1 MNVPCLDIDRA
12 HLRELLPEKE
22 EAFCVVLGQ
31 AYRNPERLNIL
42 LILAI
47 EYAGC
52 LAASTP
58 DSANLPRV
66 LRVGAQA
73 AAAVFTL
80 AGTEP
85 GECAAVPLGDG
96 PAASYRCDKLL
107 VAPDPGRW
115 LTGFYLAT
123 IVRDKHSKDLL
134 CATPAQL
141 IYSRQV
147 HSPAYFPPLVE
158 TLRALHRGTDS
169 AREHLTVARTLLA
182 AEPFAIH
189 EGDVGLDLDGP
200 TIELCK
206 RIVDDDYNGFQAT
219 LENALLL
226 HRAYWGQDS
235 ERRDM
240 PAAALALGPL
250 AMACLARDRGT
261 EIRVVSDYLPPKL
274 IEPAEAE

>member
-1 MNVPCLDIDRA
+1 MSIAYHDFDRV
-12 HLRELLPEKE
+12 HLRTLLPEKE
-22 EAFCVVLGQ
+22 EAFGVVLGQ
-31 AYRNPERLNIL
+31 AYRNPDRLNML

-47 EYAGC
+47 DYAGC
-52 LAASTP
+52 LAVTTP
-58 DSANLPRV
+58 DSTNLPRV

-73 AAAVFTL
+73 AAAVFAL
-80 AGTEP
+80 AGTAP

-96 PAASYRCDKLL
+96 PAASYRRNKLL

-115 LTGFYLAT
+115 LTGFYLAA

-141 IYSRQV
+141 IHSSQV
-147 HSPAYFPPLVE
+147 HSPSYFPPLVE
-158 TLRALHRGTDS
+158 TLRALHRGADS
-169 AREHLTVARTLLA
+169 AREHLTAAQTLLA

-189 EGDVGLDLDGP
+189 EGDVELDLDGP
-200 TIELCK
+200 TIELCQ

-240 PAAALALGPL
+240 PAAALPLGPL
-250 AMACLARDRGT
+250 AMASLARDRGT
-261 EIRVVSDYLPPKL
+261 VIRVVSDYLLPKL
-274 IEPAEAE
+274 IEPTEAE